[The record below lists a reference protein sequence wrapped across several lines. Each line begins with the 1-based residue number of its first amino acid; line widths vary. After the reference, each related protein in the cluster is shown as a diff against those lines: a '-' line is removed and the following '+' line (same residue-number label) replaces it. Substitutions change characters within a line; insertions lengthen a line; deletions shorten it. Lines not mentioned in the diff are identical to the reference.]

1 MLEGFEAGVSE
12 TTVLAETIV
21 KQTTLAFD
29 QTTLIYQPDS
39 YSSTVPGSL
48 LGRLGSSVLLTSLG
62 EFTNGVSNF

>member
-1 MLEGFEAGVSE
+1 MLEGFEAGGGSE

-21 KQTTLAFD
+21 EQTTLAFD

-48 LGRLGSSVLLTSLG
+48 LGLLGLV
-62 EFTNGVSNF
+62 VVAYIAWKIYKWRK

>member
-1 MLEGFEAGVSE
+1 MLEGFEAGGGGE

-21 KQTTLAFD
+21 EQTTLAFD

-48 LGRLGSSVLLTSLG
+48 LGLLGLV
-62 EFTNGVSNF
+62 VVAYIAWKIYKWRK